1 MNSGHTPLAAELVK
15 YDAMV
20 RSIAECK
27 KVDEVKD
34 IRDKALALEAYA
46 KQALNYE
53 AERQCAEI
61 RVRAERQCGIM
72 LAQMEKA
79 KGGAQPGVGRAGKNA
94 LANDEGIDK
103 SPTLA
108 DMNISYDQSSKWQQ
122 LAKVP
127 EEEFERI
134 VAMPGAKPSANT
146 FIKKKEEPLRM
157 DDDALWLWGEL
168 RRCRERNTFERD
180 LNELVG
186 HWTQAMS
193 DDAESMIP
201 KLQKWV
207 NSYEASNN
215 A

>member
-1 MNSGHTPLAAELVK
+1 MNTELVK

-27 KVDEVKD
+27 KVDEVKE

-79 KGGAQPGVGRAGKNA
+79 KGNQHVNSARSDRSTDQPK
-94 LANDEGIDK
+94 
-103 SPTLA
+103 TLA
-108 DMNISYDQSSKWQQ
+108 EMNISKDQSSKWQQ

-134 VAMPGAKPSANT
+134 ITLPGTKPSANT
-146 FIKKKEEPLRM
+146 FIKKKEEPVRM
-157 DDDALWLWGEL
+157 DDDALFFWGTL
-168 RRCRERNTFERD
+168 RDFRQRNIFDRD
-180 LNELVG
+180 LRELVG

-193 DDAESMIP
+193 DDADSIIS

-207 NSYEASNN
+207 NDYD
-215 A
+215 